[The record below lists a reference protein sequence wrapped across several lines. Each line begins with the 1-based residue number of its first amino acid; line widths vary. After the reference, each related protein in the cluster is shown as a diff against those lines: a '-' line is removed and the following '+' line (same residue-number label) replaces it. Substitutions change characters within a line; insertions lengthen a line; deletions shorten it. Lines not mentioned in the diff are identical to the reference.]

1 MNTLPDTNP
10 PAAWNGRRSLVLFD
24 GFCPF
29 CQASTRLLKAF
40 DWLGNLEFRSLRD
53 RDNIPATQPPLEL
66 SRLIEEMHVVTPH
79 AGRTYHGFW
88 AFRHIAWR
96 LPALVLV
103 APILYIPGVGWLGQK
118 AYMWIA
124 RNRFGLVP
132 CKDGVCTIPSAGNN
146 TPR

>member
-29 CQASTRLLKAF
+29 CQASMRLLKAF

-53 RDNIPATQPPLEL
+53 PDSIPATQPPLEL

-103 APILYIPGVGWLGQK
+103 APILYIPGV
-118 AYMWIA
+118 
-124 RNRFGLVP
+124 
-132 CKDGVCTIPSAGNN
+132 
-146 TPR
+146 